1 MTVARGQP
9 ALPADVSLAA
19 GSNRRPGAPSICVRR
34 IGATGL
40 KNREACGWH
49 RRVKV
54 DAFLDEVCYDTRKL
68 IVRHVIRP
76 TDMSILDEPKID
88 CHVHVIDPVN
98 FPYRQ
103 DVAYKPAG
111 QEIGSTAQFRHV
123 MDCYNVKH
131 ALLVQP
137 NSGYGSDNSCMLD
150 AIETGEGRFKG
161 VAIIDLDAD
170 IATLKRYK
178 ARGIIGAA
186 INPTFHGNHHYRHAS
201 GLMRRLADLDMY
213 FNLQV
218 ENEQFLMYAPWIEEI
233 PVKVLIDHLGRPT
246 PPAGLNQPAFA
257 AILRLAETGR
267 VSVKL
272 SGYLKFA
279 RSSYPFEDCWP
290 YVRALVDAFTLDH
303 CVWSSDWPYLRAR
316 ERQDYGPLVHLAGRL
331 FPDAAYRRK
340 LFWDTP
346 NRLFK
351 FADH

>member
-1 MTVARGQP
+1 
-9 ALPADVSLAA
+9 
-19 GSNRRPGAPSICVRR
+19 
-34 IGATGL
+34 
-40 KNREACGWH
+40 
-49 RRVKV
+49 
-54 DAFLDEVCYDTRKL
+54 
-68 IVRHVIRP
+68 
-76 TDMSILDEPKID
+76 MSILDEPKID

-233 PVKVLIDHLGRPT
+233 PVKVLIDHVGRPT

-331 FPDAAYRRK
+331 FPDAADRRK